1 MAENTKTFSIVING
15 IQESVKAVDSLND
28 ALGMLEQ
35 RMKNVQSSTVS
46 VGGSGGGGSTN
57 VSALKEQDQLMKQIQ
72 KSEQDLINAQREE
85 YQGLLANK
93 DLIKQAKTEAESR
106 AAAERLAADNYANT
120 MDSVKAKLADVKKV
134 MQTTDMGSEQFRQL
148 AIEANALNTKLKEA
162 EESYGQFGRNVGNYA
177 SAAEGFT
184 KVKVQVGDTVRE
196 FDNATQASRQ
206 LNRELISMAANGQ
219 RGTQAYE
226 ELQVAVEKLNSD
238 IKDATV
244 SSQAMDNLLDTLQ
257 SFGAIGQ
264 VTQGL
269 SALLG
274 FDDSEIERSIQ
285 KLVALQN
292 AMQGLE
298 TIQQQMKSGEGIGG
312 WISKGNEA
320 IDNFVQGLFG
330 AKEATEAITTAT
342 EAAKTVTE
350 ADTVAQEANN
360 TTKTAGATST
370 KALTTVTEAQTV
382 ATKKTTLVTKGLSL
396 ALKTLGIGLVVTAVA
411 YLITYWEDIYGW
423 FVKTIPALKNL
434 GTWFDSLK
442 KIMMGVGSAIIN
454 FVINP
459 IKILANVTQAIIE
472 GRFKDIG
479 NIIGKGLID
488 QFKIISN
495 FQKGYNKEE
504 ERQQKKHNDKMREQN
519 LKSLEERK
527 KDEDAKYG
535 QSLQRDK
542 EYWAKRMKLLK
553 KGSAEYNEAQRKLW
567 ETERKIR
574 EKGQKGGGG
583 GTTRTKTTNTTVSQ
597 KTESA
602 VVSEYKKIQEE
613 MDALY
618 EKLYQDLNKEE
629 KSKLQ
634 NQLKNKLN
642 TISIPKLNPND
653 AARSLAELKHYYR
666 EIAEVKIAF
675 NKENEKLD
683 KEALKLQRD
692 TDTNSEKKRYRDQ
705 LVSLKNSLNEKK
717 ITQKQYDKLTQDAA
731 VYHFDK
737 MAQIEENYN
746 NKSEALTQANADKNK
761 KINEEYYKN
770 LLSEYT
776 KTNNEL
782 IRRTKNKRVNSWGFF
797 DIKDAKLKL
806 KQAKV
811 FLISEKREIDNELAQ
826 VQIEAN
832 SSNTTEERKKELKE
846 IEEALH
852 HTKQTIN
859 QTLADLDEE
868 ERNLVADWI
877 NAAKKYIDAA
887 SQAFAS
893 IMEAVWS
900 AQDAQFDKEQ
910 EDLDKW
916 NEELEKKLDEQQ
928 DIVQQHQDNINS
940 IEDELATARGDRRAR
955 LIDQLNAEI
964 AAQRAAQAQEEVIEK
979 QKESAEKK
987 QEELDKKRKKAEWER
1002 NIIQAI
1008 VNGALGI
1015 TFALANPFPANLI
1028 FAAIVGA
1035 QTAAQLAIM
1044 MANKPFEKGG
1054 QLDGGVAQGKRHR
1067 DGGIPV
1073 LGGRA
1078 SIEGGEFITNRRT
1091 TADNVDLLE
1100 YINSKHRRLNMDDFI
1115 NFYGGEKTRKAISST
1130 TTKFADGGQVPTL
1143 SNDIN
1148 VDDRLTNAFEDYA
1161 NRPVYVTVTDIEK
1174 GMKKVNYVRTLAG
1187 VE

>member
-1 MAENTKTFSIVING
+1 MADNVKQFSITING
-15 IQESVKAVDSLND
+15 IQESIKAVDALSD
-28 ALGMLEQ
+28 ALSFLEQ
-35 RMKNVQSSTVS
+35 RMKAVQSSTVS
-46 VGGSGGGGSTN
+46 VGAGGGSTN

-106 AAAERLAADNYANT
+106 AAAERLTADNYANT
-120 MDSVKAKLADVKKV
+120 LESVKAKLADVKKV
-134 MQTTDMGSEQFRQL
+134 MQTTDMGSEKFREL
-148 AIEANALNTKLKEA
+148 ATEANALNTKLKEA
-162 EESYGQFGRNVGNYA
+162 EESYGQYGRNVGNYA
-177 SAAEGFT
+177 SAVEGFT

-196 FDNATQASRQ
+196 FDNATQAARQ
-206 LNRELISMAANGQ
+206 LNRELASMAVNGQ
-219 RGTQAYE
+219 QGTKAYE
-226 ELQVAVEKLNSD
+226 DLQVAVEKLNSD

-274 FDDSEIERSIQ
+274 FDDSEIEKSIQ

-312 WISKGNEA
+312 WISKGNAA
-320 IDNFVQGLFG
+320 IDEFVQGLFG
-330 AKEATEAITTAT
+330 AKEATEAVTTAT

-370 KALTTVTEAQTV
+370 KALTTATEAQTV
-382 ATKKTTLVTKGLSL
+382 ATKKATLVTKGLSL
-396 ALKTLGIGLVVTAVA
+396 VLKTLGIGLVVSAVA
-411 YLITYWEDIYGW
+411 YLVTYWEDIYGW

-434 GTWFDSLK
+434 GTWFNNIK
-442 KIMMGVGSAIIN
+442 KVMMGVGNAVIN

-459 IKILANVTQAIIE
+459 IKTLANVIQAIIE

-495 FQKGYNKEE
+495 FQKGYQNEE

-519 LKSLEERK
+519 LKALDERK

-535 QSLQRDK
+535 QSLKRDK
-542 EYWAKRMKLLK
+542 EYYAKRLKFLK
-553 KGSAEYNEAQRKLW
+553 KGSAEYNDAQRKLW

-583 GTTRTKTTNTTVSQ
+583 GTTRTTSATVSQ

-692 TDTNSEKKRYRDQ
+692 TDDSSEKKRYRDQ
-705 LVSLKNSLNEKK
+705 LVSLKNSLKEKK
-717 ITQKQYDKLTQDAA
+717 ITQEQYDKLIQDAA

-737 MAQIEENYN
+737 MVQIEENYN

-782 IRRTKNKRVNSWGFF
+782 MRKAKTQKVNSWGIF

-806 KQAKV
+806 KQAKA

-826 VQIEAN
+826 VQIEGN

-852 HTKQTIN
+852 HTKQIIN
-859 QTLADLDEE
+859 QDLADLDEE
-868 ERNLVADWI
+868 EKNLVANWI
-877 NAAKKYIDAA
+877 NSARKYIDAA
-887 SQAFAS
+887 AQAFTS

-928 DIVQQHQDNINS
+928 EIVEQHKDNINS
-940 IEDELATARGDRRAR
+940 IEDELATARGDRRQR
-955 LIDQLNAEI
+955 LIDMLNAEI

-979 QKESAEKK
+979 QKETAEKK
-987 QEELDKKRKKAEWER
+987 QEELDKKRKKAEYER

-1015 TFALANPFPANLI
+1015 TYALANPFPANLI

-1044 MANKPFEKGG
+1044 MANKPYEKGG

-1091 TADNVDLLE
+1091 TADNVDLLD
-1100 YINSKHRRLNMDDFI
+1100 YINSKHRKLTLDDFV
-1115 NFYGGEKTRKAISST
+1115 NFYGDSKVRKAITSS

-1148 VDDRLTNAFEDYA
+1148 VDDKLTAAFEEYA
-1161 NRPVYVTVTDIEK
+1161 NRPIYVAVTEIEK
-1174 GMKKVNYVRTLAG
+1174 KQASLNRVRALAG